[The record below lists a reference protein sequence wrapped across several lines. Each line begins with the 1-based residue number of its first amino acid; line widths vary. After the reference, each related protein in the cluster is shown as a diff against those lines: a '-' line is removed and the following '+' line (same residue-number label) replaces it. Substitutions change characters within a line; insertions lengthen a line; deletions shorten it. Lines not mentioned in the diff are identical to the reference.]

1 MNDYEQRFEILKKA
15 HEGKI
20 KGSKGWN
27 YEWREEDAK
36 KVLLRTHTTCITAK
50 TLKKIAETKEFPA
63 KYFALGKCFRNE
75 TVDATHGFEFNQTEG
90 IVIDENA
97 NFRQLLGYLKEFA
110 KKINEKESII
120 HKIEVGAFEPSLAL
134 AKKLEKELGVKLI
147 GEHEEKHESFKRKK
161 EEGFTLGD
169 FIRVKK

>member
-1 MNDYEQRFEILKKA
+1 VIRINCDLCGKVEERLYKTIIEGVELSVCPACSKFGKVLAPVKRYTPKEQHRMAEKS
-15 HEGKI
+15 E
-20 KGSKGWN
+20 S
-27 YEWREEDAK
+27 REEKIELLAEDYAEIIK
-36 KVLLRTHTTCITAK
+36 KKREAMGLT
-50 TLKKIAETKEFPA
+50 
-63 KYFALGKCFRNE
+63 
-75 TVDATHGFEFNQTEG
+75 Q
-90 IVIDENA
+90 
-97 NFRQLLGYLKEFA
+97 KEFA

-169 FIRVKK
+169 FIKIKEK